1 MRSTATSRMTQKKTK
16 KDLLPIQRQNL
27 IKDFLVETGFVSI
40 ADLSEEFSVS
50 EMTIRRDLD
59 ELESQGFIQRTYGG
73 AVSSEPT
80 FFEMSF
86 QAKSPQYGEEKRR
99 IGRAAAEIIKSE
111 DTIILDSGTTTDQII
126 RNLKTL
132 PTAIISNALN
142 VVSEAMKYP
151 EIEVFVA
158 GGMLRSGLN
167 YTIGPQTSAFMET
180 VRADILF
187 LAVEGVDTRA
197 GFTVPDLYNADN
209 KRAMA
214 RAAQKVIAVTD
225 HSKLGR
231 VSTSSIFALEQ
242 ADLLITGKEA
252 SDECVAELREHID
265 VLLV

>member
-1 MRSTATSRMTQKKTK
+1 MRSTGTSKTTQKKTK

-86 QAKSPQYGEEKRR
+86 RAKSPQYVEEKQR
-99 IGRAAAEIIKSE
+99 IGKAAAEIIKSQ

-126 RNLKTL
+126 HNLKTL

-151 EIEVFVA
+151 EIEVMVA
-158 GGMLRSGLN
+158 GGVLRSGLN
-167 YTIGPQTSAFMET
+167 YTIGPQTSDFMKT
-180 VRADILF
+180 IRADILF
-187 LAVEGVDTRA
+187 LAVEGVDIKA

-214 RAAQKVIAVTD
+214 KAAQKVIAVTD

-231 VSTSSIFALEQ
+231 VSTSSIFGLDK

-252 SDECVAELREHID
+252 SDECIAELREHID